1 VRHIEV
7 DDEEQ
12 RMTIDRKQREQQQ
25 PTVADAG
32 AVLRELEAKRA
43 KHIERGREL
52 PELRAG
58 ASYLAHVEGS
68 PGARR
73 TLKQVNAEAAMHAS
87 DLASIDDAIAA
98 AKNKL
103 AIAQAHE
110 AQAADRTRADEALKL
125 LVEFRECGHILDGAV
140 LALGTKG
147 HELMSLVQ
155 QLHGLGIRFPSAEQ
169 VDVFGDQA
177 IRTCIAST
185 PWSRRHRVVA
195 PSERKS
201 FRKLV
206 DDWAM
211 MIETRIKAQF
221 AEKNKDEA
229 A

>member
-1 VRHIEV
+1 VRRIEV

-25 PTVADAG
+25 PTVADAE

-43 KHIERGREL
+43 KHVERGREL

-73 TLKQVNAEAAMHAS
+73 TLKQVNAEAATHAS
-87 DLASIDDAIAA
+87 DLASIDEAIAA

-110 AQAADRTRADEALKL
+110 AEVADQTRADEVLKL
-125 LVEFRECGHILDGAV
+125 LVEFRECGRILDGAV

-147 HELMSLVQ
+147 HQLMSLVQ

-195 PSERKS
+195 PGERKS

-206 DDWAM
+206 DDWATM
-211 MIETRIKAQF
+211 AEQRIRQQF
-221 AEKNKDEA
+221 GKKTDEA

>member
-1 VRHIEV
+1 
-7 DDEEQ
+7 
-12 RMTIDRKQREQQQ
+12 MTKQREQQQ
-25 PTVADAG
+25 PSVHDAESI
-32 AVLRELEAKRA
+32 LKQLEMKREKLIA
-43 KHIERGREL
+43 RGKEL

-73 TLKQVNAEAAMHAS
+73 TLKQVNAEAATHAS
-87 DLASIDDAIAA
+87 DLASIDEAIAA

-110 AQAADRTRADEALKL
+110 AEVADQTRADEVLKL
-125 LVEFRECGHILDGAV
+125 LVEFRECGRILDGAV

-221 AEKNKDEA
+221 GEQKKDQA

>member
-1 VRHIEV
+1 
-7 DDEEQ
+7 
-12 RMTIDRKQREQQQ
+12 MTTMTKTKQREL
-25 PTVADAG
+25 TVADAE
-32 AVLRELEAKRA
+32 AILRELGAKRA
-43 KHIERGREL
+43 KHVERGREL

-58 ASYLAHVEGS
+58 ASYRAHVEGS

-73 TLKQVNAEAAMHAS
+73 TLKQVNAEAATHAS
-87 DLASIDDAIAA
+87 DLASIDEAIAA

-110 AQAADRTRADEALKL
+110 AEVADQTRADEVLKL
-125 LVEFRECGHILDGAV
+125 LVEFRECGRILDGAV

-177 IRTCIAST
+177 IRTYIAST
-185 PWSRRHRVVA
+185 PWSKRHRVVA

-206 DDWAM
+206 DDW
-211 MIETRIKAQF
+211 R
-221 AEKNKDEA
+221 
-229 A
+229 